1 MAGVKPAAAPE
12 SYVAAEIAAMLEYLK
27 SIQVK

>member
-1 MAGVKPAAAPE
+1 MANVKTTTAPE